1 MTMRVPNLMNN
12 AQSLLDL
19 QRIKQQ
25 YSETVQQL
33 SSGKAIVNIGDDP
46 AGNAQVLNY
55 QANIDMNSEYISQ
68 ANTATSLLQ
77 SSSSILTTMG
87 NDLNRLLELGQ
98 EGLASGTSATSQ
110 SAIANEVDAMRT
122 NLISL
127 GNTQVQGKYIFAG
140 TNTTVVPFV
149 DNAAKTVATYNGNNG
164 SINLDVAPSVSVA
177 TNIPGSTL
185 FFGPSG
191 QGSAT
196 DILAQAAA
204 LRDALN
210 TNNTAAIQTAYDN
223 LQAISAQLN
232 VSVATLGDRE
242 NGVTAAQNGL
252 SAFNQ
257 NLTTLQSSVAS
268 VDYPTAIT
276 QLNQESVAEQ
286 ATLSTMAKSNA
297 KTLFDYLA

>member
-1 MTMRVPNLMNN
+1 MTMRVPNLNN
-12 AQSLLDL
+12 NSQALLDL

-25 YSETVQQL
+25 FAETSQQL
-33 SSGKAIVNIGDDP
+33 SSGKAIVNIADDP

-68 ANTATSLLQ
+68 ANTANSLLQ
-77 SSSSILTTMG
+77 SSSSVLTTMG
-87 NDLNRLLELGQ
+87 NDLDRLLELGQ
-98 EGLASGTSATSQ
+98 EGLGSGASAASQ
-110 SAIANEVDAMRT
+110 AGIANEVDALRT

-149 DNAAKTVATYNGNNG
+149 DNATSTAVTYNGNGG
-164 SINLDVAPSVSVA
+164 SINLDVAPSVTVA

-185 FFGPSG
+185 FFGAGG

-210 TNNTAAIQTAYDN
+210 ANNTAAIQTAYNN
-223 LQAISAQLN
+223 LQSISTQLN
-232 VSVATLGDRE
+232 VNVADLGDRS
-242 NGVTAAQNGL
+242 NGVTTAQSGL
-252 SAFNQ
+252 TAFNQ
-257 NLTTLQSSVAS
+257 TLTTLQSSVAS
-268 VDYPTAIT
+268 VDYPTAVT

-286 ATLSTMAKSNA
+286 ATLGTMAKSNQ
-297 KTLFDYLA
+297 KTLFDYIA